1 MDSKTDVMPNLNDIC
16 KSITESVDHA
26 YAAAVI
32 DEETGLLLGV
42 SANVTYFTQS
52 YMDTVAAAAVELF
65 RGKGVST
72 VEKMLGDLKGQTLR
86 HTVKEIQMTTDH
98 TYHFMTIVPDKP
110 GILAVLVTGNE
121 VNLGMGWAGLRSRLK
136 EIADICP

>member
-1 MDSKTDVMPNLNDIC
+1 M
-16 KSITESVDHA
+16 
-26 YAAAVI
+26 I

-72 VEKMLGDLKGQTLR
+72 VEKMLGDLKGQSLH

-98 TYHFMTIVPDKP
+98 TYHFMTVVPDKP
-110 GILAVLVTGNE
+110 GILAILVTVNK
-121 VNLGMGWAGLRSRLK
+121 VNLGMGLAGLRSRLK
-136 EIADICP
+136 EIAELCP